1 MAKRRASSK
10 SGSGPPAT
18 VHMRRSCPA
27 LGWATMRPL
36 DVLRSWAVQD
46 SPPGAAI
53 AAVVAR
59 VPDTPVGWLDEA
71 PVVAL
76 YNPRTATAVVPD
88 DEVAAYGTAFLR
100 PTTTALKAI
109 VDSRC
114 RPTTRASRSRS
125 QLAVD
130 AISDALDGKELS
142 RDDLHEQ
149 LRKPLPG
156 ELLPWCEGCQSHHAR
171 RGLLV
176 MAALNGRL
184 CISGRAGRQPAF
196 SRTDQRFG
204 WDPPPREEAGAELV
218 RRYRRTYGATSVA
231 HFADWAGLGRAHA
244 QAAVGAGRRRPAPT
258 RARRRP
264 PARARRPDPARPR
277 PRGAAARSGRAQ
289 EGLGV
294 AGRDG
299 DRARRRRAGRALARA
314 QEGQEARGLRRGA
327 GEAAAET
334 EIETQLER
342 LAPHRG
348 CTSVVVSF
356 P

>member
-1 MAKRRASSK
+1 
-10 SGSGPPAT
+10 
-18 VHMRRSCPA
+18 
-27 LGWATMRPL
+27 MRPL

-53 AAVVAR
+53 AAVVVRA
-59 VPDTPVGWLDEA
+59 PETPVGWLDEA

-76 YNPRTATAVVPD
+76 YNPRTATAVVPA
-88 DEVAAYGTAFLR
+88 DEVAAFGTAFL
-100 PTTTALKAI
+100 PPDDHGLKAI
-109 VDSRC
+109 VDSAL
-114 RPTTRASRSRS
+114 PTFDEGFAEPV

-149 LRKPLPG
+149 LRRRLP
-156 ELLPWCEGCQSHHAR
+156 EDLLPWCKGCESHHAR

-196 SRTDQRFG
+196 SRTDQLLD
-204 WDPPPREEAGAELV
+204 WNPPPREEAGAELV
-218 RRYRRTYGATSVA
+218 RRYRRTYGATTIG

-244 QAAVGAGRRRPAPT
+244 KQLWELVDDAPPRTALTGVRLLAPGDPVLLGRDREALLG
-258 RARRRP
+258 
-264 PARARRPDPARPR
+264 DPAARKTVWASLGGMGIVLADGEPVALW
-277 PRGAAARSGRAQ
+277 RGRKKSKKL
-289 EGLGV
+289 EV
-294 AGRDG
+294 SVE
-299 DRARRRRAGRALARA
+299 ALAKTLPKR
-314 QEGQEARGLRRGA
+314 
-327 GEAAAET
+327 
-334 EIETQLER
+334 EIEAQLER

-348 CTSVVVSF
+348 CTSVAVSF